1 MSKIY
6 YITGLGGKKNS
17 GLALYLAKNYSLES
31 VLEIDSEIQRMRWS
45 DQKSITKI
53 FLKGINQDSSVV
65 IASSY
70 GAYLL
75 LNSLIEIQKVNFRMI
90 LISPVIG
97 LAGDLKGGRLPK
109 GLKTF
114 KDWVN
119 SGEAA
124 NKIRNKASLI
134 CGNVDPICPIANID
148 WFNHKIPDLDMYIL
162 KDQNHSLNHEDLQT
176 YLCKVL

>member
-1 MSKIY
+1 
-6 YITGLGGKKNS
+6 
-17 GLALYLAKNYSLES
+17 
-31 VLEIDSEIQRMRWS
+31 
-45 DQKSITKI
+45 
-53 FLKGINQDSSVV
+53 
-65 IASSY
+65 
-70 GAYLL
+70 
-75 LNSLIEIQKVNFRMI
+75 MI

-162 KDQNHSLNHEDLQT
+162 KDQNHSLNHEDLQA
-176 YLCKVL
+176 YLRKVL